1 MTDKPGTPNLRVIS
15 ARKAAGLSQQELA
28 ERAGLSQRLVSHI
41 ETGARE
47 GSLNSYTQL
56 AKALGCAVSYLVG
69 EQVGQNSQAGGREHV
84 LNDPHAPP
92 GLKALARNAALCDLL
107 DIQIDE
113 WASLRSLKVGHS
125 LSQDAYLAILHVTRG
140 SVMRV

>member
-1 MTDKPGTPNLRVIS
+1 MRVIT

-84 LNDPHAPP
+84 LSDPHAPP
-92 GLKALARNAALCDLL
+92 GLKALV
-107 DIQIDE
+107 
-113 WASLRSLKVGHS
+113 SPRSS
-125 LSQDAYLAILHVTRG
+125 APRRRSATR
-140 SVMRV
+140 MWPAPIWR